1 MEKSILTMKNEKRI
15 FNYIVLA
22 LLTAA
27 IASWIVLYPK

>member
-1 MEKSILTMKNEKRI
+1 MEKNILTMRNEKRI

-22 LLTAA
+22 LLIIA

>member
-1 MEKSILTMKNEKRI
+1 MEKNILTMRNEKRI

-22 LLTAA
+22 LLSAA